1 MLLAKIMGKTRSS
14 ILLYVR
20 ENSRPKNEKEQEKR
34 KKERKKKNPTRLDF
48 LKLN

>member
-1 MLLAKIMGKTRSS
+1 LI
-14 ILLYVR
+14 YVG

-48 LKLN
+48 